1 MFDIASLLATG
12 SLISL
17 IVEFALGFAF
27 GYYLGKFVRALLGL
41 IVLGFIGVM
50 INYAQFVTLSSTVTQ
65 KLGVTPQQFINVIS
79 AILPLLALTVLAPLT
94 VGLIIGFL
102 VGR

>member
-1 MFDIASLLATG
+1 MFDIGSLFATG

-17 IVEFALGFAF
+17 IVEFGLGFAF
-27 GYYLGKFVRALLGL
+27 GYYLGKFVKALLGL
-41 IVLGFIGVM
+41 LVLGFVGVL
-50 INYAQFVTLSSTVTQ
+50 INYVQFVTLSETVTQ
-65 KLGVTPQQFINVIS
+65 KLGVTPQQFIDVIS

-94 VGLIIGFL
+94 VGVIAGFL